1 MEHEEVGRVNLEVL
15 GRDPHGNISSQP
27 PIKSGKNRGFRGVE
41 RGGSWISAGGFTYDS
56 PQSSR
61 SPHGSWIGAVQRFG
75 IRVGVWDYEGVK
87 EFYLFMSD
95 VDPVKSSA
103 RG

>member
-1 MEHEEVGRVNLEVL
+1 MNLEVL
-15 GRDPHGNISSQP
+15 GRDPHGNISSKP

-41 RGGSWISAGGFTYDS
+41 RGGSWI
-56 PQSSR
+56 
-61 SPHGSWIGAVQRFG
+61 GAVKRFG

-95 VDPVKSSA
+95 VDPVQSSA

>member
-1 MEHEEVGRVNLEVL
+1 MNLEQL

-41 RGGSWISAGGFTYDS
+41 RGGTWISAGGFTYDS
-56 PQSSR
+56 LQSSK
-61 SPHGSWIGAVQRFG
+61 SPHYSWIGAVQRFG
-75 IRVGVWDYEGVK
+75 IRVGVWDGEGVK

-95 VDPVKSSA
+95 VDPVQNPA

>member
-1 MEHEEVGRVNLEVL
+1 MNLEQL

-41 RGGSWISAGGFTYDS
+41 RGGSWISAGGFAYDS
-56 PQSSR
+56 SQSSK
-61 SPHGSWIGAVQRFG
+61 SPHYSWIGAVKRFG

-87 EFYLFMSD
+87 EFYLFMKD
-95 VDPVKSSA
+95 VDPVQNPV

>member
-1 MEHEEVGRVNLEVL
+1 MNLEVL
-15 GRDPHGNISSQP
+15 GCDPHGNISSQP

-41 RGGSWISAGGFTYDS
+41 KGGKWISAGGFNYE
-56 PQSSR
+56 SR
-61 SPHGSWIGAVQRFG
+61 QESKSPHYSWSETVQQFG

-95 VDPVKSSA
+95 IDPVQSSA
-103 RG
+103 QG

>member
-1 MEHEEVGRVNLEVL
+1 MNLEQL

-27 PIKSGKNRGFRGVE
+27 PIKSGKNRGYRGVE

-56 PQSSR
+56 LQSSK
-61 SPHGSWIGAVQRFG
+61 SPHYSWSEMVQRFG

-87 EFYLFMSD
+87 EFYLFM
-95 VDPVKSSA
+95 KENET
-103 RG
+103 R

>member
-1 MEHEEVGRVNLEVL
+1 VNLEVL
-15 GRDPHGNISSQP
+15 GRDPHGKVSSQP
-27 PIKSGKNRGFRGVE
+27 PIKSGKNRGFRGSEV
-41 RGGSWISAGGFTYDS
+41 GGTWISAGGFTYDS
-56 PQSSR
+56 LQSSK
-61 SPHGSWIGAVQRFG
+61 SPHYSWIGAVKRFG

-95 VDPVKSSA
+95 VDPVQSSA